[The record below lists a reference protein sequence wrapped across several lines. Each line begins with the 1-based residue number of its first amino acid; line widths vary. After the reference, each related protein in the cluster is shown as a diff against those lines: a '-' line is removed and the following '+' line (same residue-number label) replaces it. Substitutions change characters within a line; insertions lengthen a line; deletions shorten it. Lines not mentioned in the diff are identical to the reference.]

1 MLYLP
6 RLTRRDLSILS
17 RLSHHEPL
25 STSEIALLF
34 FDGQRACRRR
44 LLKLQKDILLIRIYP
59 AREQH
64 GGRTEGLWFL
74 SPHGRRVIG
83 APARRPPALSIP
95 DLEHRRAVAQFF
107 LALVERSLAQP
118 DHGLYSWLGEQHAQH
133 GTSTA
138 VRPDGF
144 GRYLLPD
151 GEITFYLELDR
162 GTEPTRRIK
171 DKLAAYH
178 QALAADPQRSQGNIL
193 LICQS
198 QRRLANLART
208 APTGP
213 PWVWGSIDGERYV
226 LLPDRDQQRNFQQ
239 LPAWRRDLSRRLED
253 CLGRRWKQPTKAE
266 KEPGR

>member
-1 MLYLP
+1 
-6 RLTRRDLSILS
+6 
-17 RLSHHEPL
+17 
-25 STSEIALLF
+25 
-34 FDGQRACRRR
+34 